1 MAALAMLVAGWIV
14 KLERV
19 RRVLG
24 YTSPD
29 RVIYVTS
36 LNLAFL
42 LNRHEQAM
50 RNSGKL
56 GTFPKLRAG
65 VFATG
70 KAWNK
75 CLTEFVQALESV
87 KSVVNLPKH
96 ARLLEE
102 GKMPE
107 GIFVLLR
114 GSVKLFV
121 ALKGGKML
129 ILQVVQSGEVL
140 GLSATMSSK
149 PAEYTAETLSPTQF
163 LYVPRKDFL
172 SLLEEHPEICISVVE
187 VLSHQLREAV
197 NMIHYSS
204 GSQPAMEKLADLLEV
219 WVEENGEIT
228 ERGIELKLPLTQE
241 EIGQMIGVSRETV
254 SRLLAEFEQQGI
266 LELEGSRVRFLKERR
281 LEDLTT
287 AKNRKASKDKPMAES
302 TDPPLGEDTHYSEKE
317 SGSDAAPRISRQREV
332 LH

>member
-1 MAALAMLVAGWIV
+1 MV
-14 KLERV
+14 
-19 RRVLG
+19 
-24 YTSPD
+24 TSPD

-36 LNLAFL
+36 LSMGFL
-42 LNRHEQAM
+42 LNRHEQPMKNYAKSGIFPKVKAGLFA
-50 RNSGKL
+50 SGKS
-56 GTFPKLRAG
+56 
-65 VFATG
+65 
-70 KAWNK
+70 WNK
-75 CLTEFVQALESV
+75 SLTEFVQTLEPV
-87 KSVVNLPKH
+87 KSIVNLPKH
-96 ARLLEE
+96 AKLLEE
-102 GKMPE
+102 GQAPE

-121 ALKGGKML
+121 SLKGGKTL
-129 ILQVVQSGEVL
+129 ILRVVQSGEVL

-172 SLLEEHPEICISVVE
+172 ALLESRPEICISVVE

-204 GSQPAMEKLADLLEV
+204 GSQPAVEKLADLLEL
-219 WVEENGEIT
+219 WVTENGEAT

-254 SRLLAEFEQQGI
+254 SRLIAEFEDQGI
-266 LELEGSRVRFLKERR
+266 LELEGSRVRILKGHH
-281 LEDLTT
+281 LEDLPT
-287 AKNRKASKDKPMAES
+287 AKSRKAGRDHSAGNLAH
-302 TDPPLGEDTHYSEKE
+302 TPPGEHDSP
-317 SGSDAAPRISRQREV
+317 SDGHSDGDHIRGTAPQEEI